1 MTARAHCVAHE
12 LIIRTILGA
21 RDQRIILDREL
32 AAIYGVSTGR
42 LNEAV
47 KRNLERFPA
56 DFMFQLTA
64 QELENLRSQFAT
76 SSWGGRRYRPFAFT
90 EHGAIQA
97 ANVLNS
103 PHAVAMGVYVVRA
116 FVQLREVFASNKDL
130 VHKLA
135 VLERS
140 LAALDAKTQRQFND
154 VYEAIR
160 ALMIPSA
167 SKRRSIGFTADL
179 EDPDKQ

>member
-1 MTARAHCVAHE
+1 MTPRTGLVALE
-12 LIIRTILGA
+12 RISRVILIVRG
-21 RDQRIILDREL
+21 RRVMLDREL

-47 KRNLERFPA
+47 KRNPERFPA

-116 FVQLREVFASNKDL
+116 FVQLREVLASNKDL

-135 VLERS
+135 ALERS
-140 LAALDAKTQRQFND
+140 LTALDAKTQRQFND
-154 VYEAIR
+154 VYEAIK
-160 ALMIPSA
+160 ALMIPPPP
-167 SKRRSIGFTADL
+167 RRRGIGFTANLGDSG
-179 EDPDKQ
+179 K

>member
-1 MTARAHCVAHE
+1 MTARTHCVAHE
-12 LIIRTILGA
+12 RISRTILVVRG
-21 RDQRIILDREL
+21 QRIMLDREL

-47 KRNLERFPA
+47 KRNPERFPA
-56 DFMFQLTA
+56 DFMLQLTA

-116 FVQLREVFASNKDL
+116 FVQLREVLASNKDL

-135 VLERS
+135 TLERS
-140 LAALDAKTQRQFND
+140 LAVLDAKTQRQFND
-154 VYEAIR
+154 VYEAIK
-160 ALMIPSA
+160 ALMIPQA
-167 SKRRSIGFTADL
+167 SRRRGIGFTADL
-179 EDPDKQ
+179 DESEKQ

>member
-1 MTARAHCVAHE
+1 MSPRTGLVALERISRAI
-12 LIIRTILGA
+12 LIVRG
-21 RDQRIILDREL
+21 RRVMLDREL

-47 KRNLERFPA
+47 KRNPERFPA

-64 QELENLRSQFAT
+64 QELENLRSQFTT

-116 FVQLREVFASNKDL
+116 FVQLREVLASNKDL

-135 VLERS
+135 ALERS
-140 LAALDAKTQRQFND
+140 LTALDAKTQRQFND
-154 VYEAIR
+154 VYAAIK
-160 ALMIPSA
+160 ALMIPPPP
-167 SKRRSIGFTADL
+167 RRRGIGFTANL
-179 EDPDKQ
+179 GDPGK